1 MSGSADIKRARAAG
15 RPVGLLRAVFLC
27 WCACLLSLSPS
38 MAAEP
43 GADPDVTV
51 TVEKRGERVI
61 VDARMTVEASPP
73 VVWGVLTDFDHMAA
87 FISNLQASSAR
98 KLDERSVE
106 VSQKGLAAYGP
117 LSFAFETVRR
127 VELVPP
133 ETIRSH
139 QISGTTKYFEGITRV
154 VFEGGRA
161 EISYH
166 GESVP
171 GVWIPPVIGLA
182 FIRNQTEEQFREFR
196 AEMLRRQGAAH

>member
-1 MSGSADIKRARAAG
+1 MSGFAKINHARASDAPFG
-15 RPVGLLRAVFLC
+15 RLRAALLF
-27 WCACLLSLSPS
+27 WCAFLLSLASAV
-38 MAAEP
+38 AAEP
-43 GADPDVTV
+43 GTDPDLAV

-61 VDARMTVEASPP
+61 VDARLTVEASPP

-117 LSFAFETVRR
+117 LRFAFETVRR

-133 ETIRSH
+133 ETIRSY
-139 QISGTTKYFEGITRV
+139 QISGTTKFFEGITRV
-154 VFEGGRA
+154 AFAGGRA

-182 FIRNQTEEQFREFR
+182 FIRNQTEEQFREIR
-196 AEMLRRQGAAH
+196 AEMLRRQEAAH

>member
-1 MSGSADIKRARAAG
+1 MSGFAKSKRAHTTDGPFGPLSAA
-15 RPVGLLRAVFLC
+15 LLL
-27 WCACLLSLSPS
+27 WCVCLLSLSPS
-38 MAAEP
+38 LAAEP
-43 GADPDVTV
+43 VADPDLTV

-61 VDARMTVEASPP
+61 VDARMAVAASPP

-133 ETIRSH
+133 ETIRSY
-139 QISGTTKYFEGITRV
+139 QVSGTTKFFEGITRV
-154 VFEGGRA
+154 TFAGGRA

-182 FIRNQTEEQFREFR
+182 FIRNQTEEQFR
-196 AEMLRRQGAAH
+196 

>member
-1 MSGSADIKRARAAG
+1 MSGFAKIGQARASNAPFG
-15 RPVGLLRAVFLC
+15 PLSAALLF
-27 WCACLLSLSPS
+27 WCACLLSLSS
-38 MAAEP
+38 AVAAEP
-43 GADPDVTV
+43 GTDPDLTV
-51 TVEKRGERVI
+51 AVEKRGERVI
-61 VDARMTVEASPP
+61 VDARMAVEASPP

-87 FISNLQASSAR
+87 FISNLKASSAR

-133 ETIRSH
+133 ETIRSY
-139 QISGTTKYFEGITRV
+139 QISGTTKFFEGITRV
-154 VFEGGRA
+154 TFAGGRA

-171 GVWIPPVIGLA
+171 GVWMPPVIGLA
-182 FIRNQTEEQFREFR
+182 FIRNQTEEQFREIR
-196 AEMLRRQGAAH
+196 AEMLRRQGADH